1 MHRIREI
8 VLLVAL
14 LIPYGVCI
22 AAQPLGCL
30 FEPEQVAEVG
40 SPVIGIVSEVFVE
53 RGSVVRKGQ
62 VLATLRSDVERASVD
77 VANTRAKAEADFKTA
92 EANLKLA
99 RVTQQRGE
107 DLLRKN
113 FISQQALDK
122 SRADTDIAEQRL
134 TQAREQLDVWNSELA
149 LARAQLGQRSIRA
162 PIDGI
167 IADRYVWA
175 GERVEEKAL
184 FKVAKIDPL
193 RVEMVVPVALYGLVN
208 QGMMVEVTPE
218 MPNAKPLHAWV
229 VLVDKLIDGASNTFR
244 VRAQIANSEFAI
256 PSGLRCKAELPDP
269 PKAVASNN
277 PADLLAQPASPG
289 TLKLGAQK
297 PATPGNPAPAPGAKA
312 GVAKRDLS
320 KPPGK

>member
-1 MHRIREI
+1 MRRVKVI
-8 VLLVAL
+8 LLFVAL
-14 LIPYGVCI
+14 LVSCGVCV

-30 FEPEQVAEVG
+30 FEPERVAEVG
-40 SPVIGIVSEVFVE
+40 SPVVGIVSEVFVE
-53 RGSVVRKGQ
+53 RGAVVRKGQ
-62 VLATLRSDVERASVD
+62 VLATLRSDVERASVG
-77 VANTRAKAEADFKTA
+77 VANTRARAEADVKAA

-99 RVTQQRGE
+99 RVTQQRSE
-107 DLLRKN
+107 DLLRKS

-122 SRADTDIAEQRL
+122 AISETSVAEQKL
-134 TQAREQLDVWNSELA
+134 ILAREQLNVWSSELT
-149 LARAQLGQRSIRA
+149 LARAQLGQRSIVS

-167 IADRYVWA
+167 IADRYVWP

-193 RVEMVVPVALYGLVN
+193 RVEMVVPVTLYGLVN

-218 MPNAKPLHAWV
+218 MPNAKTLRAWV

-244 VRAQIANSEFAI
+244 VRAEIANNELDI
-256 PSGLRCKAELPDP
+256 PSGMRCKADLPDP
-269 PKAVASNN
+269 PKPVASKN

-297 PATPGNPAPAPGAKA
+297 PPGQGSPAVKTVAPR
-312 GVAKRDLS
+312 RDVS
-320 KPPGK
+320 SPGK

>member
-1 MHRIREI
+1 MRGSRTIFAF
-8 VLLVAL
+8 VLLVSC
-14 LIPYGVCI
+14 GVCL

-30 FEPEQVAEVG
+30 LEPERVAEVG
-40 SPVIGIVSEVFVE
+40 SPVIGIVSSVNVE
-53 RGSVVRKGQ
+53 RGAVVRKGQ
-62 VLATLRSDVERASVD
+62 VLATLRSDVERASVH
-77 VANTRAKAEADFKTA
+77 VAHTRAKAEADVKTA

-107 DLLRKN
+107 DLLDKK
-113 FISQQALDK
+113 FVSLQALDK
-122 SRADTDIAEQRL
+122 SRAETAIAEQKL
-134 TQAREQLDVWNSELA
+134 TLAREQLDVWNSELA
-149 LARAQLGQRSIRA
+149 LARAQLGLRSIVS

-167 IADRYVWA
+167 IADRYVWP

-218 MPNAKPLHAWV
+218 MPNARPLRAWV

-244 VRAQIANSEFAI
+244 VRAEIANGDFSI
-256 PSGLRCKAELPDP
+256 PSGLRCKADLPDP
-269 PKAVASNN
+269 PKAAGSTD
-277 PADLLAQPASPG
+277 PLAQPAPSG

-297 PATPGNPAPAPGAKA
+297 LPSSAKA
-312 GVAKRDLS
+312 EAPKRDLS